1 MKFVRIFFFLL
12 LFTAAFAEINL
23 EAAPRNSIHSIIYSG
38 RRWVNLNDVA
48 RYYGMKIY
56 IKGNDVYLYSRYYV
70 AKFNTKKRAG
80 SFNGVNLYWFFS
92 PVKYKNVYY
101 LSIDDFLYTLD
112 PLLRPR
118 SLKGKMVRTIM
129 IDAGHGGKDTG
140 AIGANK
146 KKEKDITLAIA
157 LKLRRKLIKLG
168 YSVRLTRG
176 GDTFPSLEQR
186 VSLWKNSRPKPDLFI
201 SIHCNA
207 AANRKVSGVETFAA
221 TPLNVPSTGDTKLNK
236 TVSGSNAFSRNN
248 NLLAYYVQRAMAKN
262 LPYAAD
268 RGVKHARFYV
278 IRNVS
283 CPAVLIETGFVSNW
297 AECTRLSS
305 NVYQEQVANSIL
317 RGILNYAAQV
327 R

>member
-1 MKFVRIFFFLL
+1 M
-12 LFTAAFAEINL
+12 
-23 EAAPRNSIHSIIYSG
+23 
-38 RRWVNLNDVA
+38 
-48 RYYGMKIY
+48 
-56 IKGNDVYLYSRYYV
+56 
-70 AKFNTKKRAG
+70 
-80 SFNGVNLYWFFS
+80 
-92 PVKYKNVYY
+92 
-101 LSIDDFLYTLD
+101 
-112 PLLRPR
+112 
-118 SLKGKMVRTIM
+118 
-129 IDAGHGGKDTG
+129 
-140 AIGANK
+140 
-146 KKEKDITLAIA
+146 
-157 LKLRRKLIKLG
+157 
-168 YSVRLTRG
+168 
-176 GDTFPSLEQR
+176 
-186 VSLWKNSRPKPDLFI
+186 
-201 SIHCNA
+201 
-207 AANRKVSGVETFAA
+207 
-221 TPLNVPSTGDTKLNK
+221 NVPSTGDTKLNK

>member
-1 MKFVRIFFFLL
+1 MKLIKIILFFLVIS
-12 LFTAAFAEINL
+12 AAFMETGL
-23 EAAPRNSIHSIIYSG
+23 EAAPKKSIHSIIYSG
-38 RRWVNLNDVA
+38 HRWVNLNDVA
-48 RYYGMKIY
+48 RYYGMKVY
-56 IKGNDVYLYSRYYV
+56 VKGNDLYLYSKYYV
-70 AKFNTKKRAG
+70 ALFNLKKRAG
-80 SFNGVNLYWFFS
+80 SFNGVGLYWYFV

-101 LSIDDFLYTLD
+101 ISLQDFLYTLD

-118 SLKGKMVRTIM
+118 SLKGKAVRTVM

-140 AIGANK
+140 AIGVNK

-168 YSVRLTRG
+168 YAVRLTRA
-176 GDTFPSLEQR
+176 GDTFPTLEKR
-186 VSLWKNSRPKPDLFI
+186 TVLWKNARPKPDLFI

-236 TVSGSNAFSRNN
+236 TASASDAFSRNN
-248 NLLAYYVQRAMAKN
+248 NLLAYYVQRSLAKN
-262 LPYAAD
+262 LPYTED

-278 IRNVS
+278 IRNVG

-305 NVYQEQVANSIL
+305 DVYQELVANSIL

>member
-1 MKFVRIFFFLL
+1 
-12 LFTAAFAEINL
+12 
-23 EAAPRNSIHSIIYSG
+23 
-38 RRWVNLNDVA
+38 
-48 RYYGMKIY
+48 
-56 IKGNDVYLYSRYYV
+56 
-70 AKFNTKKRAG
+70 
-80 SFNGVNLYWFFS
+80 
-92 PVKYKNVYY
+92 
-101 LSIDDFLYTLD
+101 
-112 PLLRPR
+112 
-118 SLKGKMVRTIM
+118 M

-207 AANRKVSGVETFAA
+207 AANRKVNGVETFAA